1 MLTVYVSG
9 LPINAKNTLN
19 EALNLAYGESVVAI
33 EELGK
38 DTLKSRV
45 RLSVKNPSIILVI
58 LDNVSTEMCK
68 GIENGLYSS
77 DKFFSYTNIKDLV
90 VFLNNKY
97 NIELEIPVEE
107 EKEISLLDEDI
118 FDDEG
123 RSDESQ
129 AIIEDL
135 ENKLRH
141 EKFLVKNLTIRVS
154 DLQRQVDEGSVG
166 LSEADESEMESLRQE
181 VLTLKDRVLSLNSE
195 KDGLVKELNSLRQKE
210 VQASENNSRANSN
223 YNSAIKELTDLRSK
237 YTLQASMISDYEK
250 KVEELNETISS
261 LGNDIKEL
269 EESKGIISTTLA
281 ERSSRVSQLE
291 VDLASKEREVVRYQ
305 KENQLL
311 KENQVSSDD
320 LEKAQSTISDLQTEL
335 NDISKENDNL
345 RKVLASEKDRNSS
358 SDSRYNE
365 LLEKYRK
372 DQDRIK
378 ELESRVEEDNTTIAT
393 LNKNA
398 IELQSRLQM
407 QETSDDAV
415 EMSEEYVRL
424 KRELAEIKEG
434 VFGKIAS
441 LSLPTSTQHINLL
454 TPWAGSG
461 ITLRNV
467 RFVFAGSTESRKGA
481 YKCLYNDLVSANK
494 NVNYLIVDLVS
505 ETSIDYVFQITS
517 TVPGLDWY
525 HKGGGI
531 QQYLS
536 KTVLPNVSVLSTGLK
551 YVNDSYFLTIDWVDR
566 LRELENSG
574 YQVMIFCGDISNL
587 IGRILHESFANYGLS
602 VIYVHGNVVGA
613 RALITNIR
621 GISNSDKS
629 VIGYFDYNKLAKRFF
644 DVVSQTNRCKI
655 INSINM
661 SLN

>member
-1 MLTVYVSG
+1 MFTVYISG

-19 EALNLAYGESVVAI
+19 EALNMAYGEGIVAI

-38 DTLKSRV
+38 DNLKSRV
-45 RLSVKNPSIILVI
+45 RLSVKNPNIVLVI
-58 LDNVSTEMCK
+58 LDNVSTEICSS
-68 GIENGLYSS
+68 IENGLYST
-77 DKFFSYTNIKDLV
+77 DKFFSYTNVKDLV

-97 NIELEIPVEE
+97 NIDLAIPKDE
-107 EKEISLLDEDI
+107 EKEVSIFDEDI
-118 FDDEG
+118 FEDEG
-123 RSDESQ
+123 NRENESQ

-135 ENKLRH
+135 ENRLSH

-154 DLQRQVDEGSVG
+154 DLQKQIDDGLVG
-166 LSEADESEMESLRQE
+166 FSEDDVEKLESLKQE
-181 VLTLKDRVLSLNSE
+181 VLTLKDTILSLNSE
-195 KDGLVKELNSLRQKE
+195 NGRLQKELEDQKKKE
-210 VQASENNSRANSN
+210 VQASENNDRANSN
-223 YNSAIKELTDLRSK
+223 YSSAIKELTDLRSK
-237 YTLQASMISDYEK
+237 YTLQSSMISDYEK
-250 KVEELNETISS
+250 KIDDLNITIDS
-261 LGNDIKEL
+261 LNTAVKEL

-305 KENQLL
+305 KENKLL

-320 LEKAQSTISDLQTEL
+320 LEKAKSTIVDLQNEL

-345 RKVLASEKDRNSS
+345 QKVLASERDRSKV
-358 SDSRYNE
+358 SDLKYND
-365 LLEKYRK
+365 LLEKYNK
-372 DQDRIK
+372 DQERIK

-398 IELQSRLQM
+398 IELQGRLQI
-407 QETSDDAV
+407 QETSDDAI

-454 TPWAGSG
+454 MPWTGSG
-461 ITLRNV
+461 ITLKNV

-481 YKCLYNDLVSANK
+481 YKCLYNDLVGANK

-505 ETSIDYVFQITS
+505 ETSIDYVFQITN

-531 QQYLS
+531 QKYLS

-551 YVNDSYFLTIDWVDR
+551 YVNDSYFLTINWVDR
-566 LRELENSG
+566 LKELENSG

-602 VIYVHGNVVGA
+602 VIYAHGNVVGA

-629 VIGYFDYNKLAKRFF
+629 IIGYFDYNKLAKRFF
-644 DVVSQTNRCKI
+644 DIVSQTNKCKI
-655 INSINM
+655 INSINR
-661 SLN
+661 S

>member
-1 MLTVYVSG
+1 
-9 LPINAKNTLN
+9 
-19 EALNLAYGESVVAI
+19 
-33 EELGK
+33 
-38 DTLKSRV
+38 
-45 RLSVKNPSIILVI
+45 
-58 LDNVSTEMCK
+58 
-68 GIENGLYSS
+68 
-77 DKFFSYTNIKDLV
+77 
-90 VFLNNKY
+90 
-97 NIELEIPVEE
+97 
-107 EKEISLLDEDI
+107 
-118 FDDEG
+118 
-123 RSDESQ
+123 
-129 AIIEDL
+129 
-135 ENKLRH
+135 
-141 EKFLVKNLTIRVS
+141 
-154 DLQRQVDEGSVG
+154 
-166 LSEADESEMESLRQE
+166 
-181 VLTLKDRVLSLNSE
+181 
-195 KDGLVKELNSLRQKE
+195 
-210 VQASENNSRANSN
+210 
-223 YNSAIKELTDLRSK
+223 
-237 YTLQASMISDYEK
+237 MISDYEK

-655 INSINM
+655 INSINR
-661 SLN
+661 SQN